1 MHIMPSCVFPGCS
14 MSPGTKRR
22 RPRRWR
28 WLRQWR
34 GESSRTR
41 VKLQPRTLTSD
52 TAETWFCV
60 VLWLTHSYTHGRW
73 VDPSDPDGRYWWTWT
88 GSNWERWLIGD
99 LQCVSLAASRRKQQ
113 SKRMVHRDLRG
124 KAPLSPSS
132 PPPSF
137 FFPMYCVSFVL
148 SKLRSVFLYISRW

>member
-1 MHIMPSCVFPGCS
+1 MPSCVFPGCS

-22 RPRRWR
+22 RPRRWL

-34 GESSRTR
+34 GESNRTR

-60 VLWLTHSYTHGRW
+60 VLWLTRSYTHSRW
-73 VDPSDPDGRYWWTWT
+73 VDPFDPDGRYWWTWT
-88 GSNWERWLIGD
+88 GSDWARWLMGD
-99 LQCVSLAASRRKQQ
+99 LQCVSHTASRRKQQ
-113 SKRMVHRDLRG
+113 SKRIVHRDLRG

-137 FFPMYCVSFVL
+137 FFHVLCFLCVVEITQCVSVQ
-148 SKLRSVFLYISRW
+148 V